1 MERVEAMAVQDF
13 DRAFETIE
21 PARLTSPLVFSS
33 PHSGSTY
40 PQRFLAA
47 SRLDPLTLR
56 RSEDAFVDELFLP
69 CVGLGAPLLR
79 ALFPRAYLD
88 VNREPYELDPQIFD
102 GRLPEFANTRSLR
115 VAVGLGTIPR
125 VVGDAQPIY
134 RKPIPVADGLRRIDT
149 LYRPYHAQLKALI
162 ERARGWFGVAV
173 LLDCHS
179 MPSNAA
185 DVSGLDIVL
194 GDRYGA
200 SAAPA
205 VVDSLESSLKRAGYR
220 VRRNKPFAGGFITEH
235 FGAPADGA
243 HAVQIEI
250 ARALYLDERRIART
264 ERWPALQERSVLGGE
279 GAGAGAG
286 RQFGSGPPG
295 GRMTA
300 RPARRRRK
308 MPGEC
313 CTAARADAQRT
324 NRRRLEVGEK
334 RRPPCCHG
342 GLESREETPK
352 EGICGRSCRT
362 ATISVLDS
370 PPLQAF
376 SSSHDALAH

>member
-1 MERVEAMAVQDF
+1 MNPVERIANQDF
-13 DRAFETIE
+13 DRAIETVE
-21 PARLTSPLVFSS
+21 PDRLASPLVFSS

-40 PQRFLAA
+40 PAGFLAS

-69 CVGLGAPLLR
+69 CVALGAPMLR

-88 VNREPYELDPQIFD
+88 VNREPFELDPQIFD
-102 GRLPEFANTRSLR
+102 GLLPDFANTRSLR

-134 RKPIPVADGLRRIDT
+134 KNRISIADGLGRIEA
-149 LYRPYHAQLKALI
+149 LYRPYHAQLRALV
-162 ERARGWFGVAV
+162 ERARQCFGVAV

-185 DVSGLDIVL
+185 DVGGLDIVL

-205 VVDSLESSLKRAGYR
+205 VIEILEASLKGAGYR

-235 FGAPADGA
+235 FGAPAEGI

-250 ARALYLDERRIART
+250 ARALYLDERRIAKT
-264 ERWPALQERSVLGGE
+264 ERWAAVRGDLFAAAKSLAAEFRPGH
-279 GAGAGAG
+279 GAN
-286 RQFGSGPPG
+286 RL
-295 GRMTA
+295 
-300 RPARRRRK
+300 
-308 MPGEC
+308 
-313 CTAARADAQRT
+313 AA
-324 NRRRLEVGEK
+324 E
-334 RRPPCCHG
+334 
-342 GLESREETPK
+342 
-352 EGICGRSCRT
+352 
-362 ATISVLDS
+362 
-370 PPLQAF
+370 
-376 SSSHDALAH
+376 

>member
-1 MERVEAMAVQDF
+1 MEQVERIAIQDF
-13 DRAFETIE
+13 DRPFETIE
-21 PARLTSPLVFSS
+21 PARLASPLVFSS

-40 PQRFLAA
+40 PPRFLAA

-69 CVGLGAPLLR
+69 CVALGAPLLR

-134 RKPIPVADGLRRIDT
+134 KKPISVADGLSRIET

-162 ERARGWFGVAV
+162 ERARAWFGVAV

-205 VVDSLESSLKRAGYR
+205 VVEALEASLKRRWLPGAPQQAVRGR
-220 VRRNKPFAGGFITEH
+220 FHHRAFRRARRRRACGPDRDRPGALSRRAPDCQDRAMVCLKGRSVRRG
-235 FGAPADGA
+235 
-243 HAVQIEI
+243 Q
-250 ARALYLDERRIART
+250 
-264 ERWPALQERSVLGGE
+264 
-279 GAGAGAG
+279 GAGAGIRRGNGCWPASRRMTGRRRTKRGNQADAG
-286 RQFGSGPPG
+286 AVPQCSAPLMQRTTPRPTGPDKKG
-295 GRMTA
+295 GRHVAMA
-300 RPARRRRK
+300 ALSLGRKRPRRAYAAGHAAPQQYRR
-308 MPGEC
+308 
-313 CTAARADAQRT
+313 
-324 NRRRLEVGEK
+324 
-334 RRPPCCHG
+334 
-342 GLESREETPK
+342 
-352 EGICGRSCRT
+352 
-362 ATISVLDS
+362 
-370 PPLQAF
+370 
-376 SSSHDALAH
+376 